1 MLETGVGEVGLVVKS
16 GAVEKIEV
24 RKRDLVGVH

>member
-16 GAVEKIEV
+16 GVVEKIEV
-24 RKRDLVGVH
+24 RKGI

>member
-24 RKRDLVGVH
+24 RKGI